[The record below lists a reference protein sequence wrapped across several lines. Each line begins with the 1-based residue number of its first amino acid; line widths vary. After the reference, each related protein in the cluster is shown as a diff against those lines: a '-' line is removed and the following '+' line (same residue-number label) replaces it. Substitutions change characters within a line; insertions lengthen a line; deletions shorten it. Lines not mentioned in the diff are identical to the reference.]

1 MSSTIEKF
9 TKRVRQKMHEVEHR
23 LEALK
28 SATEAQAAEANKAI
42 HVHVETLEDAAM
54 KTKLA
59 LDRARTD
66 MAAWVD
72 DAREVVTDWKAQL
85 DTTML
90 HARADRSE
98 RYAEAALVVA
108 LASVDQAEKAMLS
121 AGLARGEALAAH
133 KS

>member
-1 MSSTIEKF
+1 MAKF
-9 TKRVRQKMHEVEHR
+9 TKQMRQKLHEVEHR
-23 LEALK
+23 LEALI
-28 SATEAQAAEANKAI
+28 SATETQAADANKAI
-42 HVHVETLEDAAM
+42 HVHVEALEDGAM
-54 KTKLA
+54 KAKIA
-59 LDRARTD
+59 LDQARTD

-72 DAREVVTDWKAQL
+72 DARDVVTDWKARL

-90 HARADRSE
+90 KARADRSE

-121 AGLARGEALAAH
+121 AGLARGDAEANH

>member
-1 MSSTIEKF
+1 MGDAIAKF
-9 TKRVRQKMHEVEHR
+9 TKRMQQKMHEVEQR

-28 SATEAQAAEANKAI
+28 SATEAQATEANKAI
-42 HVHVETLEDAAM
+42 HVHVETLEDGAM
-54 KTKLA
+54 KAKIA
-59 LDRARTD
+59 LDQARTD

-72 DAREVVTDWKAQL
+72 DARDVVTDWKARL

>member
-1 MSSTIEKF
+1 MAKF
-9 TKRVRQKMHEVEHR
+9 TKQMRHKMREVEHR
-23 LEALK
+23 LEALI
-28 SATEAQAAEANKAI
+28 SATETQAADANKAI
-42 HVHVETLEDAAM
+42 HVHVEALEDGAM
-54 KTKLA
+54 KAKIA
-59 LDRARTD
+59 LDQARTD

-72 DAREVVTDWKAQL
+72 DARDVVTEWKARL

-90 HARADRSE
+90 KARADRSE

-121 AGLARGEALAAH
+121 AGLARGDAEANH

>member
-1 MSSTIEKF
+1 MAKF
-9 TKRVRQKMHEVEHR
+9 TKQMRHKMREVEHR
-23 LEALK
+23 LEALI
-28 SATEAQAAEANKAI
+28 SATETQAADANKAI
-42 HVHVETLEDAAM
+42 HVHLEALEDGAM
-54 KTKLA
+54 KAKSA
-59 LDRARTD
+59 LDQARTD

-72 DAREVVTDWKAQL
+72 DARDVVTEWKVRL

-90 HARADRSE
+90 KARADRSE

-121 AGLARGEALAAH
+121 AGLARGDAEANH

>member
-1 MSSTIEKF
+1 MAKF
-9 TKRVRQKMHEVEHR
+9 TKQMRHKMREVEHR
-23 LEALK
+23 LEALI
-28 SATEAQAAEANKAI
+28 SATETQAADANKAI
-42 HVHVETLEDAAM
+42 HVHVEALEDGAM
-54 KTKLA
+54 KAKIA
-59 LDRARTD
+59 LDQARTD

-72 DAREVVTDWKAQL
+72 DARDVVTEWKVRL

-90 HARADRSE
+90 KARADRSE

-121 AGLARGEALAAH
+121 AGLARGDAEANH